1 MKFGFGFLKKKKIH
15 PEDGFLEGENRF
27 WISRSIGK
35 SGFRFSNLNP
45 DFPIE
50 RTPSDSKI
58 IGIKTYLFENFSRK
72 KGSRKF

>member
-1 MKFGFGFLKKKKIH
+1 MKSGFGFLKKKSTLRTDFS
-15 PEDGFLEGENRF
+15 EV
-27 WISRSIGK
+27 K
-35 SGFRFSNLNP
+35 SVFGFRVRLGNP
-45 DFPIE
+45 DLE